1 MTPIKSATLLALM
14 IIFSITAFAG
24 SNVPVDA
31 NSGEVIYKQSFKLN
45 TSLSDEAIYELA
57 QNWFTEGA
65 EKFTREN
72 EPVPVESNQLK
83 NKQAVDVAFDN
94 SIPLQSIDPEAK
106 RIAAR
111 GLVKYAGSS
120 TSFIHLL
127 YIEYYIV
134 LEVKNHELTATISK
148 LKYHHINR
156 KTYAPM
162 AIYNWSNS
170 RPCDAADTFEH
181 LVSNQNNTDE
191 IGKLCTFLNDD
202 VQTLFSDL
210 RGLLKEKN
218 ALSSSES

>member
-14 IIFSITAFAG
+14 IIFSLTAFAG

-31 NSGEVIYKQSFKLN
+31 NSGEVIYKQTFKLN
-45 TSLSDEAIYELA
+45 TNLSDEAIYELA

-94 SIPLQSIDPEAK
+94 SIPLQSIDPESK

-111 GLVKYAGSS
+111 GLVKYAGSG

-191 IGKLCTFLNDD
+191 IGRLCSFLNDD
-202 VQTLFSDL
+202 VQMLFGDL

>member
-1 MTPIKSATLLALM
+1 MTSIKSATLLALM
-14 IIFSITAFAG
+14 IIFSLTAFAG

-31 NSGEVIYKQSFKLN
+31 NSGEVIYKQTFKLN
-45 TSLSDEAIYELA
+45 TNLSDEAIYELA

-94 SIPLQSIDPEAK
+94 STPLQSIDPESK

-111 GLVKYAGSS
+111 GLVKYAGSN

-191 IGKLCTFLNDD
+191 IGRLCTFLNDD
-202 VQTLFSDL
+202 VQTLFGDL

>member
-1 MTPIKSATLLALM
+1 M
-14 IIFSITAFAG
+14 
-24 SNVPVDA
+24 PVDA
-31 NSGEVIYKQSFKLN
+31 NSGEVIYKQTFKLN
-45 TSLSDEAIYELA
+45 TNLSDEAIYELA

-94 SIPLQSIDPEAK
+94 SIPLQSIDPESK

-111 GLVKYAGSS
+111 GLVKYAGSG

-191 IGKLCTFLNDD
+191 IGRLCSFLNDD
-202 VQTLFSDL
+202 VQMLFGDL